1 MLSRRSALLRPAPT
15 AARPLHPFPGSPVIG
30 EHRFPPPRRRRGRDG
45 SPQFPGRPSARS
57 TPNTP
62 EGSSAPAS
70 GSQTPSMAF
79 AVTRPARHPLSR
91 PHGRVAYRRLLRL
104 HSRCRPHGRSRPAS
118 HPASR
123 PRTGASLPRTRTS
136 PRTGL
141 TPAGHPELIARTY
154 LMMNSFSSWR
164 PSSLGAPRGYN
175 PHPPASLCS
184 RAAWQPAPRP
194 SPFRRPLPSNGV
206 RGGPFPGSPP
216 GAPLVFPP
224 FQGKGLAGLPQ
235 SYGPGSRLP
244 SPWSAWPGGA
254 NCRPG
259 LRRHPPR
266 SRGIAVVRRRP
277 TRGGVDTRRRRRPRS
292 DAASGARATRHRNR
306 RRTRS
311 ADP

>member
-123 PRTGASLPRTRTS
+123 LRTGASLPRTRTS
-136 PRTGL
+136 PWTGL

-164 PSSLGAPRGYN
+164 PSSLGAPRDCNSDDN
-175 PHPPASLCS
+175 PVS
-184 RAAWQPAPRP
+184 RVP
-194 SPFRRPLPSNGV
+194 SPLPRLSWRPC
-206 RGGPFPGSPP
+206 GS
-216 GAPLVFPP
+216 
-224 FQGKGLAGLPQ
+224 
-235 SYGPGSRLP
+235 
-244 SPWSAWPGGA
+244 
-254 NCRPG
+254 
-259 LRRHPPR
+259 
-266 SRGIAVVRRRP
+266 
-277 TRGGVDTRRRRRPRS
+277 GGVSKTQRATHRRY
-292 DAASGARATRHRNR
+292 AASWSSPSV
-306 RRTRS
+306 RT
-311 ADP
+311 AP